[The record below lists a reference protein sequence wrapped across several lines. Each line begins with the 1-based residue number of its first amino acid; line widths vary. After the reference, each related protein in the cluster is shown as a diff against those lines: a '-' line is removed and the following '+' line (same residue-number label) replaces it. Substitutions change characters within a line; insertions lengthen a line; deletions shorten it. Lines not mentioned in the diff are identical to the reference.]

1 MADEIVSGRVG
12 GLDLTDF
19 IDGSNRGVIKLSQL
33 DSTDS
38 RTRLF
43 KRAAATRIST
53 KRNDA
58 AFVKLGHHKGSLK
71 VDWDTPYCDA
81 PADLN
86 REAKEISDT
95 MTERYSDP
103 QCAMNQF
110 AVSILGKIEHKYSKL
125 ETNELLRQVV
135 CNIDEKSSRY
145 AELSRTG

>member
-1 MADEIVSGRVG
+1 MADVILSGRVG
-12 GLDLTDF
+12 GLDLVDF
-19 IDGSNRGVIKLSQL
+19 VDGSNRGVVKLSQL
-33 DSTDS
+33 DSADS

-43 KRAAATRIST
+43 KRAAATRLSL
-53 KRNDA
+53 RRMDSSLA
-58 AFVKLGHHKGSLK
+58 GLGHHMGSLK
-71 VDWDTPYCDA
+71 IDWDTPYCDA
-81 PADLN
+81 PSDLN

-110 AVSILGKIEHKYSKL
+110 AISILGRIEQKYSKV